1 MKQISEKEHGE
12 TRQRIIRAAK
22 KEFAERGYEG
32 ARMSSIAR
40 RAGVNQALIHY
51 YFNTKEN
58 LYVQLLHHVFNVH
71 NEDPLFAFYD
81 RSDLS
86 PSQIIMISIYV
97 LVNLHYEGFDPEI
110 GLIISHESAEGERF
124 IKPIMREYFIPRLER
139 LASVIDEGIARGE
152 FETRNSLFATINM
165 VMFAVFY
172 GAKRESFR
180 GTPWEERFYNHVSK
194 KELLDFVAEHT
205 FKSLLPAGRRLE
217 IPAIPDDI
225 RMKIDE
231 IIEMKKHDLR
241 HDIEGGANAVQGV

>member
-1 MKQISEKEHGE
+1 MTPISEKEQGE
-12 TRQRIIRAAK
+12 TRQRIIHAAK

-58 LYVQLLHHVFNVH
+58 LYVQLLHHVFSVQ
-71 NEDPLFAFYD
+71 NEEPLFSFYD

-86 PSQIIMISIYV
+86 PSQKIMISIYV
-97 LVNLHYEGFDPEI
+97 LVNMHYEGFDPEI
-110 GLIISHESAEGERF
+110 GLILSHESAEGERF
-124 IKPIMREYFIPRLER
+124 IKPIMKEYFIPRLEK
-139 LASVIDEGIARGE
+139 LASVINEGIARGE
-152 FETRNSLFATINM
+152 FETQNSLLATVNM
-165 VMFAVFY
+165 VTFPIFY
-172 GAKRESFR
+172 GSKRESFKD
-180 GTPWEERFYNHVSK
+180 TPWEERFYNRVSK
-194 KELLDFVAEHT
+194 EDLLNFVAEHT

-225 RMKIDE
+225 KKKIDE

-241 HDIEGGANAVQGV
+241 HDVQGGANAVQGV